1 MACTIPSF
9 SFGTGAP
16 VGSYIIHIHPTQVQ
30 VHIIHQQKRVSQ
42 YLFIIEKNYS
52 KNSILSLK
60 LSLVC
65 SILSLKLSKD

>member
-52 KNSILSLK
+52 KNFILSLK
-60 LSLVC
+60 LSLAC
-65 SILSLKLSKD
+65 YKFSND